1 MDLVAQS
8 KEWLDPAAWS
18 SLAFSSVR
26 VVLIALLAWLVYSI
40 GSRLIR
46 NFRKRLA
53 SRMTDPEQQRRAET
67 LGRVIRYVL
76 SVVVT
81 LVAGMLMLAEFG
93 VSVAPILGAAGVVGL
108 AVGFGAQTLVKDYF
122 TGFFLLLENQIA
134 TGDVVEI
141 AGKSGL
147 VEDVTLRFVQ
157 LRDYGGDVHFV
168 PNNLINTVTNK
179 SRGYSYALMEVGVAY
194 RENLDEVF
202 EVMRRTADHLREDS
216 DFKQRI
222 LEPLDLAGVE
232 NWAGSAVNIKCRLKV
247 RPLDQWAVR
256 REFLRRLKSDFDAA
270 GIEIPYPH
278 MTIYAGI
285 GKDGSAPAFPIKS
298 EDKAA

>member
-26 VVLIALLAWLVYSI
+26 VVIIALLAWLVYFI

-46 NFRKRLA
+46 RFRMRLA

-141 AGKSGL
+141 AGKFGL

>member
-8 KEWLDPAAWS
+8 KELLDPAAWS

-26 VVLIALLAWLVYSI
+26 VVIIALLAWLVYSI

-141 AGKSGL
+141 AGKPI
-147 VEDVTLRFVQ
+147 RPHQ
-157 LRDYGGDVHFV
+157 RD
-168 PNNLINTVTNK
+168 TV
-179 SRGYSYALMEVGVAY
+179 RIGPAVADLGVDEIGEFEHAQPVG
-194 RENLDEVF
+194 
-202 EVMRRTADHLREDS
+202 
-216 DFKQRI
+216 QR
-222 LEPLDLAGVE
+222 
-232 NWAGSAVNIKCRLKV
+232 
-247 RPLDQWAVR
+247 
-256 REFLRRLKSDFDAA
+256 
-270 GIEIPYPH
+270 
-278 MTIYAGI
+278 
-285 GKDGSAPAFPIKS
+285 
-298 EDKAA
+298 

>member
-26 VVLIALLAWLVYSI
+26 VVIIALLAWLVYFI

-46 NFRKRLA
+46 RFRMRLA

>member
-8 KEWLDPAAWS
+8 KELLDPAAWS

-26 VVLIALLAWLVYSI
+26 VVIIALLAWLVYSI

-108 AVGFGAQTLVKDYF
+108 AVGVGAQTLVKDYF
-122 TGFFLLLENQIA
+122 TGFFFFFFN
-134 TGDVVEI
+134 
-141 AGKSGL
+141 
-147 VEDVTLRFVQ
+147 
-157 LRDYGGDVHFV
+157 
-168 PNNLINTVTNK
+168 
-179 SRGYSYALMEVGVAY
+179 
-194 RENLDEVF
+194 
-202 EVMRRTADHLREDS
+202 
-216 DFKQRI
+216 
-222 LEPLDLAGVE
+222 
-232 NWAGSAVNIKCRLKV
+232 
-247 RPLDQWAVR
+247 
-256 REFLRRLKSDFDAA
+256 
-270 GIEIPYPH
+270 
-278 MTIYAGI
+278 
-285 GKDGSAPAFPIKS
+285 
-298 EDKAA
+298 